1 MFVLRKIRWNDTLKH
16 SNTGFVVP
24 IGKGKRG
31 KGFGALSK
39 RFDVAKSVIETWHEK
54 WVRGGRTPDAFEDEA
69 GDDHRSILTS
79 KEKERHILDY
89 VSLKNAK
96 REPVDYPNV
105 HKNVGQTN
113 KERHFRKE
121 RPKNRKGR
129 DGINMERDVADLG
142 I

>member
-1 MFVLRKIRWNDTLKH
+1 MERYPKAFKH
-16 SNTGFVVP
+16 RVCGAYQ
-24 IGKGKRG
+24 KGKRG

-69 GDDHRSILTS
+69 GGDRRSILTP

-96 REPVDYPNV
+96 
-105 HKNVGQTN
+105 
-113 KERHFRKE
+113 
-121 RPKNRKGR
+121 
-129 DGINMERDVADLG
+129 
-142 I
+142 